1 MENEK
6 FSEIRPFN
14 DFETREAMLRISKH
28 PLLSPVIQYL
38 FPDKNLYEMRELI
51 ASLKTVDEFQAKVMS
66 DVIQKI
72 ISDTSRNLTYSD
84 VERFKD
90 NKKHLFISNHR
101 DILLDSAIIQLIF
114 FVNGIQT
121 SEMAVGDNLIT
132 DVFIEDIARS
142 NKMIKV
148 ERNKN
153 PRDFYNSSILLS
165 HYIRETITSGR
176 SSVWIAQ
183 RNGRTK
189 DGNDM
194 TEQGLLKMFD
204 MSAPSGDFV
213 EDFNDLSIVPV
224 SISYEYEPC
233 DILKAK
239 ELYISRRRKYEKAPG
254 EDLNSILT
262 GIMQFKG
269 NIHVNFCDTITREE
283 LTWCSNME
291 KNDRYKNL
299 SEIIDRKIISS
310 YKLSKNNYIAYDLL
324 NHSNKYSSYYSES
337 DRQSFLSYIN
347 YKLSGIDEGQK
358 EIEEIFLTI
367 YSGPVFNNERIEVT
381 DR

>member
-6 FSEIRPFN
+6 YSEIRPFN
-14 DFETREAMLRISKH
+14 DLETREAMLRISKH

-66 DVIQKI
+66 NVIQKI
-72 ISDTSRNLTYSD
+72 ISDTSRDLTYSD

-90 NKKHLFISNHR
+90 NKKHLLVSNHR

-153 PRDFYNSSILLS
+153 PRDFYNSSMLLS

-233 DILKAK
+233 DLLKAK

-269 NIHVNFCDTITREE
+269 NIHVSFCDAITREE

-299 SEIIDRKIISS
+299 ADIIDRKIIGS
-310 YKLSKNNYIAYDLL
+310 YKLWKNNYIAYDLL

-358 EIEEIFLTI
+358 EMEEIFLTI

-381 DR
+381 DI

>member
-28 PLLSPVIQYL
+28 PLLSPIIQYL
-38 FPDKNLYEMRELI
+38 FPDKNLYEMREHI

-66 DVIQKI
+66 NVIQKI

-90 NKKHLFISNHR
+90 NKKHLLISNHR

-189 DGNDM
+189 DGKDM

-233 DILKAK
+233 DLLKTK

-299 SEIIDRKIISS
+299 AEIIDRKIISS
-310 YKLSKNNYIAYDLL
+310 YKLFKNNYIAYDLL

-358 EIEEIFLTI
+358 EMEEIFLTI

-381 DR
+381 DI

>member
-121 SEMAVGDNLIT
+121 SEMTVGDNLIT

>member
-6 FSEIRPFN
+6 YSEIRPFN
-14 DFETREAMLRISKH
+14 DLETREAMLRISKH

-66 DVIQKI
+66 NVIQKI
-72 ISDTSRNLTYSD
+72 ISDTSRDLTYSD

-90 NKKHLFISNHR
+90 NKKHLLVSNHR

-176 SSVWIAQ
+176 SSVWIVQ

-233 DILKAK
+233 DLLKAK

-269 NIHVNFCDTITREE
+269 NIHVSFCDAITREE

-299 SEIIDRKIISS
+299 ADIIDRKIIGS
-310 YKLSKNNYIAYDLL
+310 YKLWKNNYIAYDLL

-358 EIEEIFLTI
+358 EMEEIFLTI

-381 DR
+381 DI